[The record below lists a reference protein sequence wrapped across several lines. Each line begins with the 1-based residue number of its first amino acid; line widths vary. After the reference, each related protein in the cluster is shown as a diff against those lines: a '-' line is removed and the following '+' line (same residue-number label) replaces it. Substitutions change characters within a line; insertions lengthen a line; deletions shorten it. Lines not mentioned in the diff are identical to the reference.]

1 MIRRLLL
8 GFIAAL
14 FLFDG
19 MISNSQAA
27 VEGNSYAVTVQTNFT
42 GTFQDVLTFNPDGSL
57 TAQSGAAGGQ
67 WTESGQRVISSW
79 QGNLSTISLTGTQV
93 GPLLFGTGD
102 DGRGH
107 HYMLIG
113 RLVR

>member
-1 MIRRLLL
+1 MSRWLPWKL
-8 GFIAAL
+8 IAVL

-19 MISNSQAA
+19 LISETQAA

-57 TAQSGAAGGQ
+57 TAKSGAAGGQ
-67 WTESGQRVISSW
+67 WTETGQRVISSW

-93 GPLLFGTGD
+93 GPILFGTGD

-107 HYMLIG
+107 QYRLIG